1 MGRSFHSVEQ
11 LPPPFAL
18 VDERAIFLPAGGSL
32 VNDSPYALKLV
43 LLLEGAVRQQLDDA
57 PSFTY
62 RAGDLLIMPRPC
74 RQRITALEPGDE
86 RMLALRILFDDAVIE
101 GMRAHARLDP
111 ERSFTDFVVHHFR
124 EPRLLPDFVD
134 ADIRALLQRLRAEA
148 AGIHPGFRHA
158 VAGCLCEITVQAV
171 RRCVLPRA
179 SERDQNLSRGEL
191 LVQAAR
197 DFLHSH
203 FHRNHELVDIAASLG
218 VSPEHLAR
226 VFKRLTGQTV
236 LHYREQ
242 LRLEQAKAL
251 LLSGGQGIAEI
262 AGAVGY
268 ASANRFGTRFKAY
281 TGLSPSA
288 FRGRHGTS
296 SHAEPSRIEVIDS

>member
-1 MGRSFHSVEQ
+1 MSHVPPSLPFRGAQAGLFLAEAHHSHAGAGAPVER
-11 LPPPFAL
+11 
-18 VDERAIFLPAGGSL
+18 ER
-32 VNDSPYALKLV
+32 
-43 LLLEGAVRQQLDDA
+43 
-57 PSFTY
+57 
-62 RAGDLLIMPRPC
+62 
-74 RQRITALEPGDE
+74 
-86 RMLALRILFDDAVIE
+86 
-101 GMRAHARLDP
+101 
-111 ERSFTDFVVHHFR
+111 
-124 EPRLLPDFVD
+124 VD
-134 ADIRALLQRLRAEA
+134 AGHDF
-148 AGIHPGFRHA
+148 AG
-158 VAGCLCEITVQAV
+158 VQAV